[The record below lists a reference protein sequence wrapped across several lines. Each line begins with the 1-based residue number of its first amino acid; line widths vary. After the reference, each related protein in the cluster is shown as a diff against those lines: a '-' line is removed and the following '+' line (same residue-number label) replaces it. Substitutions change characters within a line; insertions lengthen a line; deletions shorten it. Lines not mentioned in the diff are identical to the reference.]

1 MVSSQTRVRQHG
13 VTLIELMIVITLIA
27 IFAGMATPA
36 MSHFIKNQRVKS
48 DLQTL
53 ASAMYFAHTEAIRL
67 NTPVYVAPA
76 KIKKDGKM
84 NEKVSTWDNADA
96 VLVYVD
102 KDRDNAYDSGEDL
115 RISSLS
121 KNTKIA
127 VEARKITDLKSTS
140 TAKQFIFLSSGLMRV
155 IDDNGSR
162 KIGYVGRI
170 TIADKHDSQ
179 KFCRVARVDSNG
191 RATIGKRNDSSDKFK
206 FYKCG
211 K

>member
-13 VTLIELMIVITLIA
+13 VTLIELMIVIVLIG

-53 ASAMYFAHTEAIRL
+53 SSAMYFAHTEAIRL

-76 KIKKDGKM
+76 KIKKDGKI
-84 NEKVSTWDNADA
+84 NGVASTWDSADA

-127 VEARKITDLKSTS
+127 VEARKFTKLSEGFS
-140 TAKQFIFLSSGLMRV
+140 NPKQFIFLSSGLMRI
-155 IDDNGSR
+155 IDNSNSR

-170 TIADKHDSQ
+170 TIADKHDSK

-191 RATIGKRNDSSDKFK
+191 RSTIGKRNDSVT
-206 FYKCG
+206 FYQCNK
-211 K
+211 